1 MTTLE
6 EILTVPQFEGLKLIN
21 HKGDLSSEV
30 TTLDITE
37 NDDIKNFTSAHT
49 FILTTGVLFQESQEG
64 LKQLIKD
71 LHDIRTAGL
80 GIKISRFL
88 HQIDQD
94 VIDYANSLEFPL
106 IEIPENWNLGDIT
119 HHISAYVSDSE
130 TGKLNYALNIQ
141 QELNQLIMK
150 GFSVST
156 MIERMSKLLAVPI
169 ILFDPFKKPEAQ
181 SHHYQQNKAL
191 ADEHIAYFQ
200 NHHQEAERYEK
211 DKQTFES
218 ENHVIFKVLSYTYFP
233 YYLMVSEVNKLSY
246 PFSLLTIEQVVSVLG
261 FAIYKNIKIDEA
273 AQNDIN
279 RFFES
284 LVNNQGDQTLSIKK
298 HSELLKQY
306 YIYRSDYYQIIIG
319 NLDAQDTLQNSHYL
333 NERHQLTY
341 YWLKNEFALLDPAIS
356 VYKLLSS
363 NRFAILLQ
371 NKNDHYMDDL
381 QHIQQKYNTYFDGTL
396 SFGIGNEVIEFTQL
410 ASSFFEANEAYES
423 SVQEGQKSFITFYQS
438 KNINE
443 LLQMIPQ
450 EKLLPFTKHILGKLY
465 QPKTKKDS
473 ELKQTLK
480 VYMDNQCDIT
490 KTAEKIYIHRN
501 TVKYR
506 INKCSNIIG
515 SEIEDPMNSLNI
527 RIALYVS
534 ESITFD

>member
-141 QELNQLIMK
+141 QVLNQLIMK

-156 MIERMSKLLAVPI
+156 MIERMSKLLGVPI

-319 NLDAQDTLQNSHYL
+319 DLDAQDTLQNSHYL

-381 QHIQQKYNTYFDGTL
+381 QHIQQKYNNYFDGNL

-423 SVQEGQKSFITFYQS
+423 SVQEGQRSFITFYQS

-465 QPKTKKDS
+465 QPKTKKDA

-506 INKCSNIIG
+506 INKCTNIIG
-515 SEIEDPMNSLNI
+515 SEIEEPMNSLNI

>member
-156 MIERMSKLLAVPI
+156 MIERMSKLLGVPI

-191 ADEHIAYFQ
+191 ADEHIAYYQ

-298 HSELLKQY
+298 HSALSVIWMPKIRY
-306 YIYRSDYYQIIIG
+306 KTVII
-319 NLDAQDTLQNSHYL
+319 
-333 NERHQLTY
+333 
-341 YWLKNEFALLDPAIS
+341 
-356 VYKLLSS
+356 
-363 NRFAILLQ
+363 
-371 NKNDHYMDDL
+371 
-381 QHIQQKYNTYFDGTL
+381 
-396 SFGIGNEVIEFTQL
+396 
-410 ASSFFEANEAYES
+410 
-423 SVQEGQKSFITFYQS
+423 
-438 KNINE
+438 
-443 LLQMIPQ
+443 
-450 EKLLPFTKHILGKLY
+450 
-465 QPKTKKDS
+465 
-473 ELKQTLK
+473 
-480 VYMDNQCDIT
+480 
-490 KTAEKIYIHRN
+490 
-501 TVKYR
+501 
-506 INKCSNIIG
+506 
-515 SEIEDPMNSLNI
+515 
-527 RIALYVS
+527 
-534 ESITFD
+534 

>member
-156 MIERMSKLLAVPI
+156 MIERMSKLLGVPI

-319 NLDAQDTLQNSHYL
+319 DLDVQDTLQNSHYL

-371 NKNDHYMDDL
+371 NKNDHYMEDL
-381 QHIQQKYNTYFDGTL
+381 KYIQQKYNNYFDGNL

-423 SVQEGQKSFITFYQS
+423 SVQEGQRSFITFYQS

-465 QPKTKKDS
+465 QPKTKKDA

-506 INKCSNIIG
+506 INKCTNIIG
-515 SEIEDPMNSLNI
+515 SEIEEPMNSLNI

-534 ESITFD
+534 ESIIFD

>member
-156 MIERMSKLLAVPI
+156 MIERMSKLLGVPI

-319 NLDAQDTLQNSHYL
+319 DLDAQDTLQNSHYL

-371 NKNDHYMDDL
+371 NKNDHYMEDL
-381 QHIQQKYNTYFDGTL
+381 KYIQQKYNNYFDGNL

-423 SVQEGQKSFITFYQS
+423 SVQEGQRSFITFYQS

>member
-1 MTTLE
+1 MTTLQ

-37 NDDIKNFTSAHT
+37 NDDIKNFTSAHA

-80 GIKISRFL
+80 GIKVSRFL

-94 VIDYANSLEFPL
+94 VIDYANDLEFPL

-119 HHISAYVSDSE
+119 HQISSYVSDSE
-130 TGKLNYALNIQ
+130 TGKLNYALNVQ

-150 GFSVST
+150 GFSVPT
-156 MIERMSKLLAVPI
+156 MIERMSKLLGVPI

-191 ADEHIAYFQ
+191 ADEHITYFQ
-200 NHHQEAERYEK
+200 NNYEEAERYEK

-319 NLDAQDTLQNSHYL
+319 DLDAQDTLQNSHYL

-371 NKNDHYMDDL
+371 NKNDHYMEDL
-381 QHIQQKYNTYFDGTL
+381 KYIQQKYNNYFDGNL

-423 SVQEGQKSFITFYQS
+423 SVQEGQRSFITFYQS

-465 QPKTKKDS
+465 QPKTKKDA

-506 INKCSNIIG
+506 INKCTNIIG
-515 SEIEDPMNSLNI
+515 SEIEEPMNSLNI